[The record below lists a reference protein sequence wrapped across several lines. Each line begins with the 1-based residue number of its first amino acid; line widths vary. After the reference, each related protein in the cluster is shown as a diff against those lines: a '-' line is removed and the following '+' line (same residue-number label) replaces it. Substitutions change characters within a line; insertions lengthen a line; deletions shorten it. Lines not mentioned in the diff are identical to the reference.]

1 MKTWKIAD
9 IWTFIKNSFAAI
21 LKGEFL
27 LRLNVGRYF
36 AHIVYTFFLF
46 AMVIWLSLMIET
58 SMAKVEKNK
67 TTLRELEIQHSQKT
81 FEVVKLSRRSQ
92 VESELKRLGS
102 NVGEPQKPATVLK

>member
-9 IWTFIKNSFAAI
+9 IWTFIKNSFTAI

-67 TTLRELEIQHSQKT
+67 AILRELEIQHSQKT
-81 FEVVKLSRRSQ
+81 FEVVKLSRRSE

>member
-9 IWTFIKNSFAAI
+9 IWTFIKNSFTAI

-27 LRLNVGRYF
+27 LRLNIGRYF
-36 AHIVYTFFLF
+36 VHIVYTFFLF

-67 TTLRELEIQHSQKT
+67 AILRELEIQHSQKA
-81 FEVVKLSRRSQ
+81 FEVVKLSRRSE

-102 NVGEPQKPATVLK
+102 NIGEPQKPATVLK

>member
-67 TTLRELEIQHSQKT
+67 ATLRELEIQHSQKT
-81 FEVVKLSRRSQ
+81 FEVVKLSRRSE
-92 VESELKRLGS
+92 VESKLKRLGS

>member
-1 MKTWKIAD
+1 
-9 IWTFIKNSFAAI
+9 
-21 LKGEFL
+21 
-27 LRLNVGRYF
+27 
-36 AHIVYTFFLF
+36 
-46 AMVIWLSLMIET
+46 MVIWLSLMIET

-67 TTLRELEIQHSQKT
+67 ATLRELEIQHSQKT

>member
-9 IWTFIKNSFAAI
+9 IWTFIKNSFTAI

-67 TTLRELEIQHSQKT
+67 AILRELEIQHSQKT
-81 FEVVKLSRRSQ
+81 FEVVKLSRRSE
-92 VESELKRLGS
+92 VESELKRMGS
-102 NVGEPQKPATVLK
+102 NVGEPQRPATVLK